1 MNQESQVRGCY
12 NNFYL
17 RQPGNRVGPQL
28 NQMHRQ
34 QLELA
39 TSYCRDTG
47 GKRTL
52 LAQRTSFNILD
63 NWGHKTPT
71 QKKKKKIEREK
82 GQERKVKGSRPETH
96 TMHSVTSIQPATRKI
111 VTTKCSH
118 SLANNTPLECFT
130 LSVTLTIR
138 QL

>member
-1 MNQESQVRGCY
+1 MNEESQVRGCY

-17 RQPGNRVGPQL
+17 RQPGNRVGPPL

-63 NWGHKTPT
+63 NRGHKTPT
-71 QKKKKKIEREK
+71 QTKKQKTKNRKRKRTGKK
-82 GQERKVKGSRPETH
+82 G
-96 TMHSVTSIQPATRKI
+96 
-111 VTTKCSH
+111 
-118 SLANNTPLECFT
+118 
-130 LSVTLTIR
+130 
-138 QL
+138 